1 MTRVCWLVRDAALSL
16 TCYSVERYWWYRVWE
31 WIRIRRIW
39 IKPKINETINF
50 RSMKAS
56 GPMHIG
62 LEGGV
67 TRISTLELQTFPS
80 QLSLDG
86 DAFFL
91 ETLRRVDR
99 ILQCT
104 GFVNKVTWAVCTSG
118 FVLLPPV
125 GSPFHPFTTLATAP
139 VHHFPYKPIQHCQ
152 KNTGQFKNKKHSSW
166 YRAFVDYLR
175 FS

>member
-1 MTRVCWLVRDAALSL
+1 MRDASL
-16 TCYSVERYWWYRVWE
+16 GVTWYSVERYWWYWE
-31 WIRIRRIW
+31 WIRIE
-39 IKPKINETINF
+39 PKINETINV

-80 QLSLDG
+80 TEPWSSC
-86 DAFFL
+86 FFL
-91 ETLRRVDR
+91 KTLRRVDR

-152 KNTGQFKNKKHSSW
+152 KVTGQFKNEKHIEL
-166 YRAFVDYLR
+166 FL
-175 FS
+175 FSTACKGYV